1 MIKPH
6 LSSHHLSDTFPFLS
20 DIVMTVFFSKKRIFL
35 RTMIKINLLKT
46 ESMKFFPFSVVAYLF
61 LAKRTKNHISS
72 MAKVTPVFV
81 SNSQNVQYSKF
92 SITTK
97 INNTIQHPPAF
108 KKKIKSLNI
117 SAKKYKQKILLK
129 TNRQT
134 MVFLFFLFAEIQHR
148 KFEEAENLFMIC

>member
-1 MIKPH
+1 
-6 LSSHHLSDTFPFLS
+6 
-20 DIVMTVFFSKKRIFL
+20 
-35 RTMIKINLLKT
+35 MIKINLLKT
-46 ESMKFFPFSVVAYLF
+46 ESMKFFPFSVAAYLF

-134 MVFLFFLFAEIQHR
+134 VVFLFFLFAEIQQR

>member
-1 MIKPH
+1 
-6 LSSHHLSDTFPFLS
+6 
-20 DIVMTVFFSKKRIFL
+20 
-35 RTMIKINLLKT
+35 
-46 ESMKFFPFSVVAYLF
+46 
-61 LAKRTKNHISS
+61 

-134 MVFLFFLFAEIQHR
+134 MVFFLFAEIQHR
-148 KFEEAENLFMIC
+148 KCEEAENLFMIC

>member
-1 MIKPH
+1 
-6 LSSHHLSDTFPFLS
+6 
-20 DIVMTVFFSKKRIFL
+20 
-35 RTMIKINLLKT
+35 MIKINLLKT
-46 ESMKFFPFSVVAYLF
+46 ESMKFFLFSAAAYLF

-134 MVFLFFLFAEIQHR
+134 IMFLFFRLFAEIQHR